1 MSLNAKKLSSI
12 ADRKQKLLDE
22 EIELIEKRTNEIGA
36 IAKRFELL
44 TLSDEIITGLFLQAV
59 KAKEENSDQLREW
72 EDAGTQF
79 LKPKKITNIQ
89 AA

>member
-12 ADRKQKLLDE
+12 AERKQKLLEE
-22 EIELIEKRTNEIGA
+22 EIELIEKRTSEIGA
-36 IAKRFELL
+36 IAKRLELL

-59 KAKEENSDQLREW
+59 KAIEENSDQLNEW
-72 EDAGTQF
+72 KEAGEQF
-79 LKPKKITNIQ
+79 LRPKKITNVQ

>member
-36 IAKRFELL
+36 IAKRLKLL

-59 KAKEENSDQLREW
+59 KAKEENSEQLREW
-72 EDAGTQF
+72 EDAGNQF